1 MQPMRYTASFNV
13 GLLGSEK
20 QKQELVPQLADLSL
34 VGAWALTEPSNG
46 SDASALKSTARKV
59 SHDISY
65 RSDLSFAEY
74 SRHTTHEV
82 KL

>member
-1 MQPMRYTASFNV
+1 MRSYA

-20 QKQELVPQLADLSL
+20 QKQELVPKLSDLSL

-59 SHDISY
+59 NLQCRVSA
-65 RSDLSFAEY
+65 R
-74 SRHTTHEV
+74 
-82 KL
+82 